1 MNKGIVL
8 AGLLAVCSGSAE
20 RRAKTLEE
28 VLKEKGVITEAD
40 YNEIMK
46 DKPKT
51 PPVSYKLG
59 QGMTFTSP
67 DEKFQLAISGQMQF
81 RYSFF
86 DNDGPGMGNKSEWRI
101 RRLKTNFNGYAF
113 TKDLTFKMNLNWAN
127 LLNNGNGSTVIEET
141 FLNYRIIDEAQVRVG
156 QDKVQYGRN
165 WIVPSSQNEFVETA
179 FVTDAFK
186 PGYDIGLGV
195 NGSAMKG
202 LLTYAAQWMGG
213 RGQNTVSNTNNNS
226 YTFRLAVNPLGDM
239 KYTEADIDMSPKP
252 LFSVGGS
259 YYHDTLK
266 ATSVTTTSAAG
277 AATTLTTFE
286 SNNLNYAQTSGW
298 LGRNTKMFDVPV
310 SGLAPSKTASIS
322 QNVNINTFETD
333 MAFKWMGLFVQSEY
347 FWARVPAT
355 TTSNR
360 DSNGF
365 YVQAGYMVLPKHLE
379 LAVRY
384 AWMDYNRATPN
395 NNQTE
400 VQGAIS
406 WYFEG
411 HNLKIQTDITKQNQ
425 QVNNTSLIKGQNIN
439 VPLDNTIYRVQ
450 TQLLF

>member
-1 MNKGIVL
+1 MKKGIMI
-8 AGLLAVCSGSAE
+8 AGLLAVALAAQSAG
-20 RRAKTLEE
+20 AKTLEE

-40 YNEIMK
+40 YNDIMK

-59 QGMTFTSP
+59 QGFTFTSA
-67 DEKFQLAISGQMQF
+67 DERFQLSLSGQLQF
-81 RYSFF
+81 RYSYF
-86 DNDGPGMGNKSEWRI
+86 DNDGLGIVNKSEWRI

-113 TKDLTFKMNLNWAN
+113 TKDLTWKMNLNWAN

-141 FLNYRIIDEAQVRVG
+141 FLNYRIINEAQVRVG

-202 LLTYAAQWMGG
+202 LLTYAAQWVGG
-213 RGQNTVSNTNNNS
+213 KGQNTVSNTNNNA
-226 YTFRLAVNPLGDM
+226 YNLRLAVNPLGDM
-239 KYTEADIDMSPKP
+239 KYSEADIDISPKP
-252 LFSVGGS
+252 LLSVGSS
-259 YYHDTLK
+259 YYHNTLK
-266 ATSVTTTSAAG
+266 KNG
-277 AATTLTTFE
+277 ALTFE
-286 SNNLNYAQTSGW
+286 TNNNNYAGTSGW
-298 LGRNTKMFDVPV
+298 LGRNAGQFSP
-310 SGLAPSKTASIS
+310 TA
-322 QNVNINTFETD
+322 NVNINTFESD
-333 MAFKWMGLFVQSEY
+333 LAFKWMGLFVQAEY
-347 FWARVPAT
+347 FWGQGT
-355 TTSNR
+355 GTGTSANGYNANVI
-360 DSNGF
+360 SNGF
-365 YVQAGYMVLPKHLE
+365 YAQAGYMVLPKHLE

-411 HNLKIQTDITKQNQ
+411 HNLKIQTDITKQNV
-425 QVNNTSLIKGQNIN
+425 QVNNSTLVKGQNIN
-439 VPLDNTIYRVQ
+439 IPLDNTIYRVQ